1 MSHRNMNNRL
11 SKVHQRLNDI
21 QNEIKDIMNDGEGVN
36 MLGSMT
42 SMDAPSTQADT
53 RLNVNIQTSATSPNK
68 SPLRNGKITI

>member
-1 MSHRNMNNRL
+1 
-11 SKVHQRLNDI
+11 
-21 QNEIKDIMNDGEGVN
+21 MNDAKLDNSDGVN

-68 SPLRNGKITI
+68 SPLKNGKITI